1 MCRQKASGASYSRL
15 PEDDGAK
22 SFTAENAELAK
33 LNCFLFS
40 FRKKSDSSAP
50 SAVRCLYNWCWASEP
65 LITVLLPSTLRVTDS
80 DRIEVHEPVATIG
93 ELVESIDRRIPGFRD
108 QLDDSVF
115 NFAVNDEM
123 LLHHARERALRDGD
137 VVEVIP
143 TISGG

>member
-1 MCRQKASGASYSRL
+1 MII
-15 PEDDGAK
+15 
-22 SFTAENAELAK
+22 
-33 LNCFLFS
+33 
-40 FRKKSDSSAP
+40 
-50 SAVRCLYNWCWASEP
+50 V
-65 LITVLLPSTLRVTDS
+65 VLPSTLDVEGSTRF
-80 DRIEVHEPVATIG
+80 EVHEPVATIAD
-93 ELVESIDRRIPGFRD
+93 LVIAIDRRVPGFRE